1 MYFCKKKLLKSFLPI
16 LQWLPKYRKEMLFG
30 DAISGIT
37 AGILAIAQG
46 MAYAMIAGLPPVF
59 GLYAAMTPQII
70 YVLLGTSRQL
80 SIGPV
85 AMDSLIVAA
94 GISAIGIVGIEEYI
108 LAAVFLAFFVGIIQV
123 ILGVLKLGF
132 LANFL
137 SKPVLNGFTSAAALI
152 IGLSQLKHMLRVDMQ
167 QTNKIH
173 ILFQEV
179 ILNFSE
185 THFLSLGLGL
195 VGIILIKVFQK
206 INKKIPAILIV
217 VSLGTIV
224 MYFTQWHLQGIK
236 IVGEIPVGLPKI
248 GMPKLDKQLI
258 IDLFPVAITLA
269 VVGFTEAISI
279 AKAIEEKHTDYQ
291 VDPNQELIAVGS
303 GNIIGSFV
311 QSYPTT
317 ASFSRSAI
325 QDQGGAKSGIASLFS
340 AALVLLTLLFL
351 TPLFYYLP
359 IPILAAIIMV
369 SIFGLIDIKYPI
381 QLWKKNRDECLAF
394 LITFIIT
401 MTVGIPQGIVIG
413 ILLSLLTMI
422 FRTSKPH
429 IAILGKIKNT
439 EYYKNVN
446 RFEEDIT
453 VDKRILIFRFDAQLF
468 FGNQDYFK
476 KELLKQVAIKGAEL
490 ELIIINAEAI
500 NYIDSSALN
509 MLEKVCT
516 DLRETKIKIMITGAI
531 GPIRDIIF
539 NHKLITI
546 IGTDNLFI
554 NTSEAVNTFSERNI
568 VSGIQRKISTQ
579 NLTVTNVT
587 KNNTNES

>member
-1 MYFCKKKLLKSFLPI
+1 
-16 LQWLPKYRKEMLFG
+16 MLFG

-123 ILGVLKLGF
+123 VLGVLKLGF

-152 IGLSQLKHMLRVDMQ
+152 IGLSQLKHLLRVDMQ

-248 GMPKLDKQLI
+248 GMPTLDKQLI

-291 VDPNQELIAVGS
+291 VDPNQELIAIGS

-351 TPLFYYLP
+351 TPIFYYLP

-568 VSGIQRKISTQ
+568 ISGIQRKISTQ

>member
-1 MYFCKKKLLKSFLPI
+1 MLL
-16 LQWLPKYRKEMLFG
+16 G

-59 GLYAAMTPQII
+59 GIYAAMTPQII

-152 IGLSQLKHMLRVDMQ
+152 IGLSQLKHLLRVDMQ

-248 GMPKLDKQLI
+248 GMPTLDKQLI

-369 SIFGLIDIKYPI
+369 SIFGLIDIKYPR

>member
-1 MYFCKKKLLKSFLPI
+1 MKSFFPI
-16 LQWLPKYRKEMLFG
+16 LQWLPKYRKEMLLG

-123 ILGVLKLGF
+123 VLGVLKLGF

-152 IGLSQLKHMLRVDMQ
+152 IGLSQLKHLLRVDMQ

-248 GMPKLDKQLI
+248 GMPTLDKQLI

-291 VDPNQELIAVGS
+291 VDPNQELIAIGS

-351 TPLFYYLP
+351 TPIFYYLP

>member
-1 MYFCKKKLLKSFLPI
+1 LKSFFPI

-94 GISAIGIVGIEEYI
+94 GISAIGILGIEEYI

-152 IGLSQLKHMLRVDMQ
+152 IGLSQLKHLLRVDMQ

-224 MYFTQWHLQGIK
+224 MYFTQWQLQGIK

-248 GMPKLDKQLI
+248 GMPTLDKQLI

-369 SIFGLIDIKYPI
+369 SIFGLIDIKYLR
-381 QLWKKNRDECLAF
+381 QLWKKNRDECLVF

>member
-1 MYFCKKKLLKSFLPI
+1 
-16 LQWLPKYRKEMLFG
+16 MLFG

-258 IDLFPVAITLA
+258 MDLFPVAITLA

-369 SIFGLIDIKYPI
+369 SIFGLIDIKYPR

>member
-1 MYFCKKKLLKSFLPI
+1 LKSFFPI
-16 LQWLPKYRKEMLFG
+16 LQWLPKYRKEMLLG

-59 GLYAAMTPQII
+59 GIYAAMTPQII

-123 ILGVLKLGF
+123 VLGVLKLGF

-152 IGLSQLKHMLRVDMQ
+152 IGLSQLKHLLRVDMQ

-248 GMPKLDKQLI
+248 GMPTLDKQLI

-291 VDPNQELIAVGS
+291 VDPNQELIAIGS

-351 TPLFYYLP
+351 TPIFYYLP

-369 SIFGLIDIKYPI
+369 SIFGLIDIKYPR

>member
-1 MYFCKKKLLKSFLPI
+1 MKSFLSI

-258 IDLFPVAITLA
+258 MDLFPVAITLA

-369 SIFGLIDIKYPI
+369 SIFGLIDIKYPR

-413 ILLSLLTMI
+413 ILLSLLTMV

>member
-1 MYFCKKKLLKSFLPI
+1 LKSFFPI
-16 LQWLPKYRKEMLFG
+16 LQWLPKYRKEMLLG

-123 ILGVLKLGF
+123 VLGVLKLGF

-152 IGLSQLKHMLRVDMQ
+152 IGLSQLKHLLRVDMQ

-291 VDPNQELIAVGS
+291 VDPNQELIAIGS

-351 TPLFYYLP
+351 TPIFYYLP

>member
-1 MYFCKKKLLKSFLPI
+1 MKSFLPI

-108 LAAVFLAFFVGIIQV
+108 LAAIFLAFFVGIIQV

-248 GMPKLDKQLI
+248 GIPKLDKQLI

-279 AKAIEEKHTDYQ
+279 AKAIEEKHTEYQ

-546 IGTDNLFI
+546 IGADNLFI

>member
-1 MYFCKKKLLKSFLPI
+1 MKSFFPI
-16 LQWLPKYRKEMLFG
+16 LQWLPKYRKEMLLG

-59 GLYAAMTPQII
+59 GIYAAMTPQII

-123 ILGVLKLGF
+123 VLGVLKLGF

-152 IGLSQLKHMLRVDMQ
+152 IGLSQLKHLLRVDMQ

-248 GMPKLDKQLI
+248 GMPTLDKQLI

-351 TPLFYYLP
+351 TPIFYYLP

-369 SIFGLIDIKYPI
+369 SIFGLIDIKYPR

>member
-1 MYFCKKKLLKSFLPI
+1 MKSFFPI
-16 LQWLPKYRKEMLFG
+16 LQWLPKYRKEMLLG

-59 GLYAAMTPQII
+59 GIYAAMTPQII

-94 GISAIGIVGIEEYI
+94 GISAIGILGIEEYI

-123 ILGVLKLGF
+123 VLGVLKLGF

-152 IGLSQLKHMLRVDMQ
+152 IGLSQLKHLLRVDMQ

-224 MYFTQWHLQGIK
+224 MYFTQWQLQGIK

-248 GMPKLDKQLI
+248 GMPTLDKQLI

-291 VDPNQELIAVGS
+291 VDPNQELIAIGS

-369 SIFGLIDIKYPI
+369 SIFGLIDIKYLR
-381 QLWKKNRDECLAF
+381 QLWKKNRDECLVF

>member
-1 MYFCKKKLLKSFLPI
+1 MKSFLPI

-108 LAAVFLAFFVGIIQV
+108 LAAIFLAFFVGIIQV

-546 IGTDNLFI
+546 IGADNLFI

-568 VSGIQRKISTQ
+568 VTGIQRKISTQ

>member
-1 MYFCKKKLLKSFLPI
+1 MKSFFPI

-152 IGLSQLKHMLRVDMQ
+152 IGLSQLKHLLRVDMQ

-217 VSLGTIV
+217 VILGTIV

-351 TPLFYYLP
+351 TPLFYHLP

-369 SIFGLIDIKYPI
+369 SIFGLIDIKYPR

-413 ILLSLLTMI
+413 VLLSLLTMI

-516 DLRETKIKIMITGAI
+516 DLRETKIMITGAI